1 MTKKTHYFELVILRE
16 REEGKKKGGEG
27 QRQRKGQRETQVR
40 MEEKRQE
47 DTERKKQF

>member
-27 QRQRKGQRETQVR
+27 QRKGQRETQVR